1 MSKRDKQIYQMMI
14 SKIEA
19 RIREGHPMFGD
30 KAALRNY
37 REKLAQCK

>member
-14 SKIEA
+14 SKIEK
-19 RIREGHPMFGD
+19 RIRDGCPMFGD
-30 KAALRNY
+30 KAALRDY